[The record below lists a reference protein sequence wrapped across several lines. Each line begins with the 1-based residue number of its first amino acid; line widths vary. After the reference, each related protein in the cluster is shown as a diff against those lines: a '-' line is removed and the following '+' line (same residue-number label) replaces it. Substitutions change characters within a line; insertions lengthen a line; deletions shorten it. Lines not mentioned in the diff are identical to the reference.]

1 MRGTIHSEIRR
12 FVEARMK
19 EKAVRTAWEEPL
31 VGYAAAKD
39 PLFAQLKQA
48 VRPTHS
54 LPADLLPGART
65 VVVYFLPFEAGI
77 PRSNRRGRHA
87 SREWAAAYVETNQL
101 ISDLNGRLA
110 AVLKQAG
117 FRCACPPPTHNFDTE
132 TLMSD
137 WSHKHVAYIAGLG
150 KFGVH
155 HLLITSRGCAGRFG
169 SLVTDA
175 EIAPDPRPAGEYCL
189 HKHNGTCRVCV
200 KRCPAGALASGAL
213 ASGALAFDT
222 MGGPVLDRHRCYAFC
237 LENAA
242 RYQDE
247 GLADV
252 CGKCSVAVPCAR
264 VNPVALLARGK
275 EKKAKS

>member
-1 MRGTIHSEIRR
+1 VRGTIHNEIRR
-12 FVEARMK
+12 FVAARGR

-31 VGYAAAKD
+31 LGIAAAQD
-39 PLFAQLKQA
+39 PLFARLKQA

-54 LPADLLPGART
+54 LPDDLLPGART
-65 VVVYFLPFEAGI
+65 VIVYFLPFAAAV

-101 ISDLNGRLA
+101 IGDLNGRLA

-150 KFGVH
+150 TFGVH
-155 HLLITSRGCAGRFG
+155 HLLITERGCAGRFG

-175 EIAPDPRPAGEYCL
+175 VLAPDTRPRGEYCL

-200 KRCPAGALASGAL
+200 KRCP
-213 ASGALAFDT
+213 SGALAFDT
-222 MGGPVLDRHRCYAFC
+222 MGVPLLDRHRCYAFC
-237 LENAA
+237 LENAELFK
-242 RYQDE
+242 DE

-264 VNPVALLARGK
+264 ANPVELLARGK
-275 EKKAKS
+275 EKKAKN